1 MKPLLMTSCFPLC
14 CSLGQMCPV
23 TARERNGIRF
33 LLHFATDCPPGR
45 PDVLV
50 MVASIL
56 STAPL
61 PARDVV
67 LQAAVPKV
75 KKKKKAPATS
85 SVMFA
90 AACRII
96 RCEG

>member
-1 MKPLLMTSCFPLC
+1 MECDK
-14 CSLGQMCPV
+14 
-23 TARERNGIRF
+23 NGIRF

-61 PARDVV
+61 PTRDVL

-75 KKKKKAPATS
+75 G
-85 SVMFA
+85 A
-90 AACRII
+90 AATFVMMSAGGVIGFD
-96 RCEG
+96 RCKHDNSYL

>member
-1 MKPLLMTSCFPLC
+1 
-14 CSLGQMCPV
+14 MCPV

-75 KKKKKAPATS
+75 PIKKAPATS

-90 AACRII
+90 CRVI
-96 RCEG
+96 RCDGCKHVKIGIFKCH

>member
-1 MKPLLMTSCFPLC
+1 MTVCD
-14 CSLGQMCPV
+14 
-23 TARERNGIRF
+23 AHGIRF
-33 LLHFATDCPPGR
+33 LLHAAADCPPGR

-50 MVASIL
+50 LVASIL

-75 KKKKKAPATS
+75 RAGVGSAAPL
-85 SVMFA
+85 
-90 AACRII
+90 RP
-96 RCEG
+96 R

>member
-1 MKPLLMTSCFPLC
+1 MTVCDK
-14 CSLGQMCPV
+14 
-23 TARERNGIRF
+23 NGIRF
-33 LLHFATDCPPGR
+33 LLHLATDCPPGR

-75 KKKKKAPATS
+75 KTAATS
-85 SVMFA
+85 A
-90 AACRII
+90 AARGVL
-96 RCEG
+96 RL